1 MNPPVSQTTATAG
14 QVPFLGVPELLR
26 MSMKG
31 IDLTPLGMKLIEYAK
46 ATPGA
51 AEALLDIAVIFQLRQ
66 NAALAVGMMRE
77 ALALRRVYHQPG
89 CVPPV
94 QLRVLALFC
103 DGDLM
108 ANTPVQFLVEGSPVC
123 MDLCYLTADDQALPE
138 LPPHDVLFVAVAESE
153 ANRPLLAKLTQ
164 WLADWPVPVLNTPA
178 QIARLS
184 RDGVYDMLRDVDGV
198 LIPAVRRFDRT
209 SLLSWY
215 RDASLVFPVLVRP
228 VDSHAGHGLEKLD
241 DASQLAGYLATHD
254 AAEFFLTRYVD
265 YSRADGQFRKYRIVL
280 MRGEPHLCHLAVSRS
295 WMVHYLSSDML
306 ENAAN
311 RAEEEAAMQNFREG
325 FARRHARAFEAIY
338 RQSGLDYVGIDC
350 SEAPDG
356 RLLVFEIDSNMVVH
370 AMDPVDI
377 FPYKPAHMQTVFTAF
392 QNMLR
397 HASHG

>member
-1 MNPPVSQTTATAG
+1 MNPLVPPPSVTAD

-46 ATPGA
+46 VTPGA

-66 NAALAVGMMRE
+66 NAALAATMMRE
-77 ALALRRVYHQPG
+77 ALSLRRVYHQPG
-89 CVPPV
+89 CVAPV

-108 ANTPVQFLVEGSPVC
+108 ANTPVQFLVEGSPIC
-123 MDLCYLTADDQALPE
+123 MDLCYLAADDQALPE
-138 LPPHDVLFVAVAESE
+138 LPAHDVLFVAVAESE
-153 ANRPLLAKLTQ
+153 ANRPLLAKLAN
-164 WLADWPVPVLNTPA
+164 WLANWPVPVLNSPA

-184 RDGVYDMLRDVDGV
+184 RDGVYDLLQDVQGV
-198 LIPAVRRFDRT
+198 LIPPVRRLDRT
-209 SLLSWY
+209 SLLSWAG
-215 RDASLVFPVLVRP
+215 DASLTFPVLARP

-241 DASQLAGYLATHD
+241 DVSQLAAYLATHD
-254 AAEFFLTRYVD
+254 GEAFFLTRYVD

-295 WMVHYLSSDML
+295 WMVHYLNSDML

-311 RAEEEAAMQNFREG
+311 RAEEEAAMRDFRDG
-325 FARRHARAFEAIY
+325 FARRHAQAFDAIY
-338 RQSGLDYVGIDC
+338 RKSGLDYVGIDC

-356 RLLVFEIDSNMVVH
+356 RLLVFEIDSNMIVH

-377 FPYKPAHMQTVFTAF
+377 FPYKPAHMQTVFHAF
-392 QNMLR
+392 QDMLR
-397 HASHG
+397 HAVHG